1 MLNHLKRKEVYS
13 SLILTILIFILLFLP
28 LSLYL
33 SNIYK
38 DFLLEK
44 QRLETQKQLNY
55 YTLNL
60 NNQLNERFS
69 LLTGL
74 EAFVKNNWEES
85 INQNNF
91 INFANGL
98 YFSTSGIR
106 NFIIAPEGI
115 NQYVYPLNYN
125 QESIGH
131 NLLKDQR
138 IEVQKD
144 IKKTIT
150 TKKLIVSG
158 PYELRQGG
166 LGIILRKALFRN
178 SNFWGLIT
186 MALDLKTIYKN
197 LGLDNPNLMIDLAIK
212 SDGNIFFGKKN
223 IFNSNPVVSELK
235 FENKKIEIGAIPNQG
250 WDNSIKENN
259 RTFNLLLIFINFL
272 ILIIIYSLSYREQK
286 IKYIVTK
293 KTRDLKEKNK
303 ILNQKKEIIKK
314 EREIIKYQAFHDQLT
329 ELYNRRFFEEKLKS
343 MDNKEQLPVSVIIA
357 DVNGLKI
364 MNDTYGHRFGDELLQ
379 KIAKILKSVIREEDV
394 LARWGGD
401 EFALLLPHTNLKE
414 AKEIVKR
421 IKTITKRKKCK
432 DLSISVA
439 IGLAV
444 KNKAEQNIYEI
455 IKKADNKMYQDKKNG
470 R

>member
-115 NQYVYPLNYN
+115 NQYVYPLNDN

-144 IKKTIT
+144 IKKTLT

-158 PYELRQGG
+158 PYKLRQGG

-186 MALDLKTIYKN
+186 MALDLTTIYKN

-329 ELYNRRFFEEKLKS
+329 ELYNQRFFEEKLKS

>member
-91 INFANGL
+91 INFTNGL

-115 NQYVYPLNYN
+115 NQYVYPLNNN

-144 IKKTIT
+144 IKKTLT

-158 PYELRQGG
+158 PYKLRQGG

-186 MALDLKTIYKN
+186 MALDLTTIYKN

-223 IFNSNPVVSELK
+223 IFNSNPVVNELK
-235 FENKKIEIGAIPNQG
+235 FKNKKIEIGAIPNQG

-303 ILNQKKEIIKK
+303 ILNQKKEIIK
-314 EREIIKYQAFHDQLT
+314 YQAFHDQLT
-329 ELYNRRFFEEKLKS
+329 ELYNRRFFEEKLKN

-364 MNDTYGHRFGDELLQ
+364 MNDTYGHHFGDELLQ

-401 EFALLLPHTNLKE
+401 EFALLLPNTNLKE